1 MTIANSN
8 VHFIGIGGIGMCGL
22 AELLHKMG
30 AQVTGSDLSKNGQT
44 ENLEK
49 LGISVFYGH
58 DKKNIH
64 SQVDVVVYSSA
75 VKSDNIEFQMAKE
88 LKIPMIPR
96 AEALAEI
103 MLLKKGIAVAGTHG
117 KTTTTSLVSSIFLEA
132 ELAPTIFVGG
142 VVDKIKSTAQLGDG
156 EWLIAEADESDGSFH
171 RLSPYLSVITNIDSD
186 HLDFYGSFE
195 AVQKSFYDFALRV
208 PFYGKVI
215 VYGDDPKNRTL
226 FRDFP
231 KKILFYGF
239 DKENDYRL
247 ERGNGHFK
255 VYIENQEVLTFFP
268 TMPGDHNALNCLAA
282 LSVSHSAGIDLQV
295 CKSGIEGFSG
305 VARRSQY
312 KGKFNE
318 IEIYDDYGH
327 HPTEIEAVL
336 KAFKEKVHEGRLVA
350 LFEPHRYSRTKDC
363 WQGFVKAFEN
373 VDELFVIDIYPA
385 GENPISGIESSRL
398 AQEIDQKNV
407 TYIPF
412 STSQISS
419 AEEVLEK
426 SPEILAQISKCLQPG
441 DCFITMGA
449 GKVYRI
455 GEALVNSQK

>member
-1 MTIANSN
+1 MEIPD
-8 VHFIGIGGIGMCGL
+8 F
-22 AELLHKMG
+22 LLENRNCFTTAIRQNKYSILHHL
-30 AQVTGSDLSKNGQT
+30 QR
-44 ENLEK
+44 ENL
-49 LGISVFYGH
+49 I
-58 DKKNIH
+58 
-64 SQVDVVVYSSA
+64 
-75 VKSDNIEFQMAKE
+75 
-88 LKIPMIPR
+88 
-96 AEALAEI
+96 
-103 MLLKKGIAVAGTHG
+103 
-117 KTTTTSLVSSIFLEA
+117 
-132 ELAPTIFVGG
+132 
-142 VVDKIKSTAQLGDG
+142 
-156 EWLIAEADESDGSFH
+156 
-171 RLSPYLSVITNIDSD
+171 
-186 HLDFYGSFE
+186 
-195 AVQKSFYDFALRV
+195 
-208 PFYGKVI
+208 
-215 VYGDDPKNRTL
+215 
-226 FRDFP
+226 
-231 KKILFYGF
+231 
-239 DKENDYRL
+239 
-247 ERGNGHFK
+247 
-255 VYIENQEVLTFFP
+255 
-268 TMPGDHNALNCLAA
+268 
-282 LSVSHSAGIDLQV
+282 
-295 CKSGIEGFSG
+295 
-305 VARRSQY
+305 
-312 KGKFNE
+312 E